1 MLKRVGQ
8 TLHVVHASGAGARP
22 AIIDDVPPIG
32 RVGLQGSRAAFDML
46 AHDLRGRAGQLIELH
61 REPCADI
68 TNIAGALG
76 QVDRRRTRQRGILV
90 AQVEIPLEQ
99 LERARRTPDIEHN
112 IGALEALLGAS
123 ASFPNGRVRGEAKLL
138 VGLAFAINATH
149 RARASAILEEVV
161 NDVFAA
167 PSTRK
172 QALRSNAEL
181 LWEIDVR
188 EGIRTV
194 SRHREIASLELIM
207 DAAKRERRFWAH
219 RIAIGFVFFFGG
231 NALFAILRGAKG
243 RRFIGATLRKRAVRS
258 IAFGA
263 FVGATGAIGVSF
275 YERGHALPFLL
286 LGGAI
291 SAIAVFADAWRI
303 AGAGQKGERPRSVL
317 RASLSIAATL
327 SAAFLILES
336 IDVRYLEAF
345 GC

>member
-1 MLKRVGQ
+1 MRAFWVLVLTALFFVTAEATAEERRLDCTAYQLGQ
-8 TLHVVHASGAGARP
+8 NAEAQFHYREA
-22 AIIDDVPPIG
+22 
-32 RVGLQGSRAAFDML
+32 L
-46 AHDLRGRAGQLIELH
+46 AHYNDSLQQHERGA
-61 REPCADI
+61 CAED
-68 TNIAGALG
+68 A
-76 QVDRRRTRQRGILV
+76 RRR
-90 AQVEIPLEQ
+90 VESLLSYSEGDFVPLEQ